1 MILVTG
7 ATGML
12 GAHLLL
18 DLVDKGLNVRALK
31 RSESNMSVVKKIF
44 SYYHPKPEEIFAKI
58 DWFEADIMDKERIS
72 QSMQGIDKVYHTAA
86 MVSFNPRDKIKMIN
100 NNVKGTAN
108 VVNAALEHGIT
119 KLCHVSS
126 ISALGSNDKGD
137 EITEESFRNPKGRY
151 SGYSLSKFYSELEV
165 WRGITEGL
173 NAVIINPSIILGPG
187 DWNNGSPGIFSTI
200 NKGMK
205 FYTEGVT
212 GYVDVL
218 EVVKAM
224 TQLMDSNIVNERFIV
239 SSENLSFINV
249 FSKIAA
255 AIQVEKPKIKA
266 SSGML
271 AVAWRLAYLK
281 SMLTSKPPL
290 LTKDTANSALKVNLF
305 SSKKI
310 VDAINLSYSP
320 IEQSINRIAEIFK
333 KDKHSI

>member
-12 GAHLLL
+12 GAHLLF
-18 DLVDKGLNVRALK
+18 DLANKGLKVRALK
-31 RSESNMSVVKKIF
+31 RSESNLAIVKRIF
-44 SYYHPKPEEIFAKI
+44 SYYHPNPDEIFAKI
-58 DWFEADIMDKERIS
+58 EWFEADMMDEERIN
-72 QSMQGIDKVYHTAA
+72 QSMQGIEKVYHVAA

-108 VVNAALEHGIT
+108 VVNAALEHGVT

-126 ISALGSNDKGD
+126 ISALGSNDKGE
-137 EITEESFRNPKGRY
+137 EITEDSFRNPKGRY

-173 NAVIINPSIILGPG
+173 NAVIINPSIVLGPG
-187 DWNNGSPGIFSTI
+187 DWKNGSPGIFSTI

-218 EVVKAM
+218 DVIKSM
-224 TQLMDSNIVNERFIV
+224 TQIMDSNIVNERFII
-239 SSENLSFINV
+239 SAENLSFKTV
-249 FSKIAA
+249 FSKIADA
-255 AIQVEKPKIKA
+255 LNVEKPKIRA

-271 AVAWRLAYLK
+271 AMAWRLAYLK
-281 SMLTSKPPL
+281 SMLTAKPPL
-290 LTKDTANSALKVNLF
+290 LTKDTAHSALKVNLF

-310 VDAINLSYSP
+310 VDTINLRFLP
-320 IEQSINRIAEIFK
+320 IEKSITRIAEIFK
-333 KDKHSI
+333 KDMESN